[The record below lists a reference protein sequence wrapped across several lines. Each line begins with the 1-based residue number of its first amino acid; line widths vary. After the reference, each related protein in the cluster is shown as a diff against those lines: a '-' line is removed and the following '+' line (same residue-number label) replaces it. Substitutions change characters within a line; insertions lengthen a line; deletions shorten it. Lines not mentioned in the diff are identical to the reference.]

1 MAKYSMRL
9 VQRTTEQ
16 GSGDFVIEAA
26 TPEGA
31 AAVLSDAYKAA
42 CAEDSSIIKLADGQ
56 SQVIERTEV
65 LGREVSFVLLDEH
78 GDEVRTVTPP
88 NGHAA

>member
-1 MAKYSMRL
+1 MAKYSIRL

-16 GSGDFVIEAA
+16 GSGDFVVDAA
-26 TPEGA
+26 SPEGA

-42 CAEDSSIIKLADGQ
+42 RAEDSSIVKLPDGQ
-56 SQVIERTEV
+56 SQVIERSEV

-78 GDEVRTVTPP
+78 GEEVRTLTPP
-88 NGHAA
+88 NGHAP